1 MAWDGMGSF
10 VRALEQRSELV
21 RVRRRVDPRLEV
33 AEIADRV
40 MKAGGPALLF
50 EDVAGA
56 SFPLLINAYGS
67 RSRMSL
73 ALGVE
78 DLEDHARAIEEL
90 VRTKA
95 PSSARE
101 LGQLAMK
108 LPELA
113 HVPPRPV
120 SRGACQEVVR
130 TGADVDLDMLPILT
144 CWPRDGGPFITLP
157 QVITRDPENGVRNVG
172 CYRMQKLDR
181 SHTAMHWQVHKT
193 GARHFRQAK
202 EMGLR
207 KLEVAVALGGDP
219 ALAYA
224 ATAPLPDGIDEWMFA
239 GFLRKRAV
247 ATVACKTVALEVPA
261 DADFVLEG
269 YVDLEEDLIDEGP
282 FGDHTGYYTPVDRFP
297 RLNVTAI
304 THRAGAIYPATLVGP
319 PPMEDAWL
327 GKATE
332 RLFLPML
339 RLLFPEVVDMNL
351 PVEGAFHNL
360 VLISIKKQYPYHAAR
375 LAHGLWGA
383 GQMTFSKV
391 ICVLDADIDV
401 QDLPQVA
408 WRLLANLDPKR
419 DLAFVDGPI
428 DQLDHGANQSLWGSK
443 VCIDGTRK
451 WPEEGYRREWPEPCR
466 MSDDVKARVD
476 AMWAEL
482 GIDGG
487 PGAAASPANGA
498 HRTASR
504 SAHEGDVS
512 MVARVLDVARDFV
525 GRSRRS

>member
-1 MAWDGMGSF
+1 MAWDGMGAF
-10 VRALEQRSELV
+10 VRALEERAELV
-21 RVRRRVDPRLEV
+21 RVPRRVDPRLEV
-33 AEIADRV
+33 SAIADRV
-40 MKAGGPALLF
+40 MKSAGPALLF
-50 EDVAGA
+50 ENVAGSA
-56 SFPLLINAYGS
+56 FPLLINAYGS
-67 RSRMSL
+67 RRRMSL

-78 DLEDHARAIEEL
+78 DLEEHARAIADL
-90 VRTKA
+90 VQTRA
-95 PSSARE
+95 PSSARD
-101 LGQLAMK
+101 LAQLALK

-113 HVPPRPV
+113 HVPPRSVP
-120 SRGACQEVVR
+120 RGPCQDVVH
-130 TGADVDLDMLPILT
+130 TAEDVDLDALPVLT

-157 QVITRDPENGVRNVG
+157 QVVTRDPETGVRNVG
-172 CYRMQKLDR
+172 CYRMQRLDR
-181 SHTAMHWQVHKT
+181 RSTAMHWQVHKT
-193 GARHFRQAK
+193 GARHFRNAK
-202 EMGLR
+202 QMGLR
-207 KLEVAVALGGDP
+207 RLDVAVALGGDP

-247 ATVACKTVALEVPA
+247 ATVKCKTVNLEVPA

-269 YVDLEEDLIDEGP
+269 YVDPQEDLVDEGP

-297 RLNVTAI
+297 RLHVTAV
-304 THRAGAIYPATLVGP
+304 THRHGAVYPATLVGP

-360 VLISIKKQYPYHAAR
+360 VLISIKKQYPFHAAR

-391 ICVLDADIDV
+391 ICVVDEDIDV
-401 QDLPQVA
+401 QNLAEVA

-428 DQLDHGANQSLWGSK
+428 DQLDHGASQALWGSK

-451 WPEEGYRREWPEPCR
+451 WSEEGYARQWPEPCR
-466 MSDDVKARVD
+466 MSADVLGRVD
-476 AMWAEL
+476 AIWSEL
-482 GIDGG
+482 GIDGHRVA
-487 PGAAASPANGA
+487 GASANGA
-498 HRTASR
+498 HPFHAGGAPPVASAVERIVGAARELLARAR
-504 SAHEGDVS
+504 S
-512 MVARVLDVARDFV
+512 
-525 GRSRRS
+525 